1 MDFKLPIE
9 YQPVLFHVQE
19 TMIQDLELV
28 ASIETPL
35 YECVFSPKTSFGKSS
50 CAKWCKYFTNDV
62 VFLKDTQ
69 TMIQKVYTKKRN
81 HMEFKQLWDDLLIHP
96 EFELKY
102 QYIEQQRVEWLNTIS
117 PFLLGMSIYSM
128 ISPVLFL
135 LSPIFM
141 LMIPFFILRSK
152 NIPITCTEYSVV
164 LIGILKQHAVGAMFV
179 RFTTATSG
187 EKMYCLFACMMFGL
201 QVYVNCNNCYQ
212 FYKNT
217 NAIHHHIDKLKEFIQ
232 DSLESMN
239 KLQDTCAS
247 LSTYEPFLL
256 DMGKH
261 KTVLES
267 FHNELKEV
275 HSLQYSFSEIQQL
288 GTLRSLFYRLYKD
301 TSLKLSID
309 YAFGMHGFLDNI
321 RGVRVNIRKK
331 VLTPCNYGTT
341 SHFIDAYYPI
351 PKKPVKNSYTLDHNY
366 IITGP
371 NASGK
376 TTFIKSTLINV
387 LLCQQIGFG
396 YFTEATIS
404 PYSSL
409 CCYLNI
415 PDTSGRDS
423 LFQAE
428 ARRCKQILET
438 ITGPTL
444 CIFDELFSGTNP
456 VEASASAYAFLDH
469 LTRQPVTFLLT
480 THFMDVCH
488 RTTNPS
494 IQNVHM
500 DTAWKNDSLHYS
512 YKLVKGIST
521 IQGGLQVLKDLNYPT
536 SILEIAEQ
544 YISMSPCIS

>member
-1 MDFKLPIE
+1 M
-9 YQPVLFHVQE
+9 
-19 TMIQDLELV
+19 
-28 ASIETPL
+28 
-35 YECVFSPKTSFGKSS
+35 
-50 CAKWCKYFTNDV
+50 
-62 VFLKDTQ
+62 
-69 TMIQKVYTKKRN
+69 
-81 HMEFKQLWDDLLIHP
+81 
-96 EFELKY
+96 
-102 QYIEQQRVEWLNTIS
+102 
-117 PFLLGMSIYSM
+117 
-128 ISPVLFL
+128 
-135 LSPIFM
+135 
-141 LMIPFFILRSK
+141 
-152 NIPITCTEYSVV
+152 
-164 LIGILKQHAVGAMFV
+164 
-179 RFTTATSG
+179 
-187 EKMYCLFACMMFGL
+187 
-201 QVYVNCNNCYQ
+201 
-212 FYKNT
+212 
-217 NAIHHHIDKLKEFIQ
+217 
-232 DSLESMN
+232 
-239 KLQDTCAS
+239 
-247 LSTYEPFLL
+247 
-256 DMGKH
+256 
-261 KTVLES
+261 
-267 FHNELKEV
+267 
-275 HSLQYSFSEIQQL
+275 

-521 IQGGLQVLKDLNYPT
+521 IQGGLQVLRDLNYPK
-536 SILEIAEQ
+536 SILEIAEH
-544 YISMSPCIS
+544 YISMSTCIS